1 MRKRMSNHR
10 YAFNYIDAR
19 YMPNKNWPRDL
30 GFYYKQLNLQNKL
43 SETCTK
49 LTFPLIME
57 RIWCYLK
64 TYLLNIWCIG
74 NKLFTSFLGA
84 IAQLGEHLLC
94 KQEVV
99 GSIPTS
105 SIETSKNVNKTL
117 NISTIYWSLLYNTFR
132 WTLKVMFAFFCSNEN
147 LDIMY
152 MHF

>member
-1 MRKRMSNHR
+1 MPNHR
-10 YAFNYIDAR
+10 VLTILLMQDICHIEFVR
-19 YMPNKNWPRDL
+19 RSQ
-30 GFYYKQLNLQNKL
+30 FHYKKIEPDHKIQGI
-43 SETCTK
+43 CTK
-49 LTFPLIME
+49 LWYLGTIVSV
-57 RIWCYLK
+57 WCYTK

-105 SIETSKNVNKTL
+105 STKTSKNANKTS

-147 LDIMY
+147 LEIMY